1 MKKLTIFFGIH
12 IFIIFSLSVYLFI
25 DAAFNKDKKLNIYFF
40 GTLKKKVYDSPVM
53 RPYMILSGINTGYG
67 FYGIN
72 VATNKYF
79 LIEVLDDENNVV
91 DEINVSNFKTSNSF
105 SRFHTLPS
113 WIYNFKVETNDI
125 KELKNTEL
133 PNDKYIELRETYIRK
148 IFKHILKSYIEK
160 PVENRKYLV
169 KLVTVVPPDI
179 WKEKLEKNN
188 IYVLEEFEFENE
200 EIFKK

>member
-1 MKKLTIFFGIH
+1 MKKLTVFFGIH
-12 IFIIFSLSVYLFI
+12 VFIIFTLSVYLFI
-25 DAAFNKDKKLNIYFF
+25 DAAFNKDKEMNIYFF
-40 GTLKKKVYDSPVM
+40 GDLKKNVYDSPIM
-53 RPYMILSGINTGYG
+53 RPYMVLSGINTGYG

-79 LIEVLDDENNVV
+79 LIEILDNQNKMV
-91 DEINVSNFKTSNSF
+91 DELNVSNFKTSNSF

-125 KELKNTEL
+125 KELESAKDNE
-133 PNDKYIELRETYIRK
+133 KYIELRETYVRK
-148 IFKHILKSYIEK
+148 MFKHLLKSYIKEPIK
-160 PVENRKYLV
+160 NRKYLV

-188 IYVLEEFEFENE
+188 VYVLEKFEFENE
-200 EIFKK
+200 EIFAK